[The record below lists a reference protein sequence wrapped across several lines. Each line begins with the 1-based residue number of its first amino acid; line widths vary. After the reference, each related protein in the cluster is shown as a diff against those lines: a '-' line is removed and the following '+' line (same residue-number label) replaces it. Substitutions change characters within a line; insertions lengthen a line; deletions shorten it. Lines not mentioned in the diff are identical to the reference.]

1 MSVKNGI
8 VTAMVMPN
16 GWHYLQPLKDGKTHK
31 IEADSYDQLEKTV
44 LRFRLEQIVLVA
56 AERADPEHV
65 SEDIKQYICAN
76 FPTSC
81 VDRRIGFEAEVHVER
96 GPDQADGT
104 AFGEQT
110 FRMHMPLLQRI
121 AEWFGTLSLNPP
133 SFVTPSVADK
143 RANIC
148 AHCPENR
155 RWQTTCGPCV
165 QQIRVNSV
173 HLLGHRAT
181 RYDSQLAGCKCFG
194 HLNQAAVW
202 LQLDPQAES
211 GQNVPNLCWHRSN
224 SSST

>member
-1 MSVKNGI
+1 
-8 VTAMVMPN
+8 MVLPG
-16 GWHYLQPLKDGKTHK
+16 GWHFQQQLKDGKTHK

-44 LRFRLEQIVLVA
+44 LRFRLEQIVLVDA
-56 AERADPEHV
+56 ARADPEHV
-65 SEDIKQYICAN
+65 AEDIKGYICSN
-76 FPTSC
+76 FPNSC
-81 VDRRIGFEAEVHVER
+81 VDRSGGMPAAVSVDAASGSVVDSQFS
-96 GPDQADGT
+96 D
-104 AFGEQT
+104 QT
-110 FRMHMPLLQRI
+110 FRMHMPLIQRI
-121 AEWFGTLSLNPP
+121 AEWFGTLSVNPP
-133 SFVTPSVADK
+133 SFTTPAVADK

-202 LQLDPQAES
+202 LQLDPGGES
-211 GQNVPNLCWHRSN
+211 GQNVPLACWHRTNTASA
-224 SSST
+224 